1 MQHKEYHDV
10 VVSVLGGR
18 NLKTMVLEF
27 TSLTSTARYNAA
39 ATIVQTDGKAADS
52 QAMIIIRPMILSL
65 CSEPVLHLQSTKTTM
80 GTILKM
86 IQDGRA
92 ELGRTSG
99 RQAYVQGFMV
109 RFNPSGVKRKET
121 VAT

>member
-1 MQHKEYHDV
+1 M
-10 VVSVLGGR
+10 
-18 NLKTMVLEF
+18 KTMVLEF
-27 TSLTSTARYNAA
+27 TSLTSTARYKAA

-65 CSEPVLHLQSTKTTM
+65 CSEPVLHLQSTKTTIS
-80 GTILKM
+80 TILKT

-99 RQAYVQGFMV
+99 RQAYVQGFVV